1 MILKSD
7 FETKKLADKVLKQKT
22 LQDPLKEK
30 VLPLFAQK
38 LKISHF
44 SPTQFTLPDAA
55 WLFKYVVLTQEQRRQ
70 LLNSNS
76 AMEAGKRVGDA
87 LQRHLA
93 DIIYKLNPLTK
104 KVAPTTNEK
113 ITLDNSIQEQLE
125 IYKNYNPVDDKDSDK
140 KQKYLEEVPEIIRNA
155 FAGLNSLAVASPI
168 TCERQVSINA
178 EKLENSFYH
187 VSPVLDV
194 VGRVDFD
201 FGNSQMRFGENPT
214 SAEDLSSSVFK
225 DAFHPQKIVELKT
238 KYSRL
243 GKIKKDNTRSFIVS
257 SPPASASF
265 AHVCQ
270 CAVYAAHWNF
280 KVPVYLLYATQ
291 TGFQIFDSVNC
302 KHLTVEGMKKNLQI
316 MNRTF
321 MRREKILSQFQD
333 LTREEII
340 DHAVSMIDG
349 NFDHPFAWNG
359 LPDDL
364 LKEAKELW
372 KVN

>member
-1 MILKSD
+1 MIIKSD

-44 SPTQFTLPDAA
+44 SPTQFSLPDSA

-113 ITLDNSIQEQLE
+113 ITLDNAIQEQIE
-125 IYKNYNPVDDKDSDK
+125 IYKDYDPTDIKDCDK
-140 KQKYLEEVPEIIRNA
+140 KIKYLEEVPEIIRNA
-155 FAGLNSLAVASPI
+155 FIGLTKLAVASPV
-168 TCERQVSINA
+168 TCERQISINA

-187 VSPVLDV
+187 VFPVLDV
-194 VGRVDFD
+194 VGRIDFD
-201 FGNSQMRFGENPT
+201 FGSRIEFGENPT
-214 SAEDLSSSVFK
+214 SAEDLSSSVSK
-225 DAFHPQKIVELKT
+225 DAFPHKIIELKT
-238 KYSRL
+238 KYSKL
-243 GKIKKDNTRSFIVS
+243 GRQKKDGSRSFIS
-257 SPPASASF
+257 LAPPATASF
-265 AHVCQ
+265 NHVVQ
-270 CAVYAAHWNF
+270 CAVYAAHWHF
-280 KVPVYLLYATQ
+280 KVPVYLLYATA
-291 TGFQIFDSVNC
+291 TGFQIFDSTNC
-302 KHLTVEGMKKNLQI
+302 KHLTVEGMQKNLQI